1 MCLANLW
8 ISEGTNSL
16 AHPFAHPK
24 IIYCAPTIC
33 QPLWQMLRQD
43 PSLSKLHIYI
53 VSSKSLL
60 INTLFTIN
68 IWNEILRIFEEVV
81 CVYSVAQ
88 SCLTFCNCMYCS
100 LPGSSVHGVFQA
112 RILEWVTIPFSRG
125 SSQPRDRTLVSCIA
139 ADFLRSEPSG
149 KPWRGCLHMCCAQ
162 LLQSCL
168 TLCNP
173 MACSLVG

>member
-112 RILEWVTIPFSRG
+112 RILECPFFSSLLPSPLSFQWFLASPSKWTTCPINIILVLEHASVGTRIKTFNLLIALIYDWPVSRG
-125 SSQPRDRTLVSCIA
+125 HP
-139 ADFLRSEPSG
+139 
-149 KPWRGCLHMCCAQ
+149 
-162 LLQSCL
+162 
-168 TLCNP
+168 
-173 MACSLVG
+173 

>member
-1 MCLANLW
+1 MCLANLC

-16 AHPFAHPK
+16 VHPFAHPK

-68 IWNEILRIFEEVV
+68 IWSEILRTFEEVV
-81 CVYSVAQ
+81 CVCSVTQ
-88 SCLTFCNCMYCS
+88 SCLTPCNCMYCS
-100 LPGSSVHGVFQA
+100 PPGSSVHGVFQI

-125 SSQPRDRTLVSCIA
+125 SSQPRDQILVSCIA
-139 ADFLRSEPSG
+139 GRLFKIWAMRETLKRLSPHGLGSVTSVMSDS
-149 KPWRGCLHMCCAQ
+149 
-162 LLQSCL
+162 LQPYGL
-168 TLCNP
+168 
-173 MACSLVG
+173 